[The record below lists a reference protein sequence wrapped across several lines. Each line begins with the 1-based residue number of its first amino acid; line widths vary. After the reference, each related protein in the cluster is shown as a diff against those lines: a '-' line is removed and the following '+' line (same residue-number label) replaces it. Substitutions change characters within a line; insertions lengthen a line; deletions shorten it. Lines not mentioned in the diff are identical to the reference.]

1 MLLSASLSLVD
12 MTRRR
17 RFGAGLLLQ
26 SPDEVS
32 HERMSCCWLPLFDIR
47 GVSSDASEHRFYVAI
62 IMSA

>member
-17 RFGAGLLLQ
+17 RFGAGLLLR

-32 HERMSCCWLPLFDIR
+32 HLRMSCCWLLLDIR
-47 GVSSDASEHRFYVAI
+47 GVGSDASEHRFYVAI